1 MTTDLWIPKGTTYQG
16 VSRTGTNAET
26 GGAVVTHQ
34 LKVVFTDIWG
44 VEHKQIIRVLADAD
58 TSQAHID
65 EMFGNATESWL
76 NEAKVKYNRRPATAE
91 EKKQAGKALNEILKH
106 RTLRRESTTGK
117 IYFKGTRK

>member
-1 MTTDLWIPKGTTYQG
+1 MTTDVWIPKGTTYQG
-16 VSRTGTNAET
+16 VSRAGTNAET

-65 EMFGNATESWL
+65 EMVGNATEKWL
-76 NEAKVKYNRRPATAE
+76 EEAKIKYNRRPATAE
-91 EKKQAGKALNEILKH
+91 EKKEAGKALNEILKH
-106 RTLRRESTTGK
+106 RILRKESTTGK